1 MNQLFFRF
9 KKEEIIRQSWR
20 IIFLVLLFCL
30 PVSSL
35 SQKYYFDT
43 YGVEQGLNSSKVY
56 FILQDQNDYLWLGTE
71 GGISKFD
78 GTRFYNY
85 SPEDSL
91 ADDGVYCI
99 YEEPGGNIWFG
110 HLNGGLSF
118 FNGEEF
124 QEMKFDS
131 IEIIGDITSIQA
143 AGDNSIWISTSGSGI
158 YKLSGIDVSETE
170 IEVKQYKGSEGLSD
184 QVFATSLTNGGN
196 YYCLTD
202 VGVKIYNPSED
213 IFENFNVP
221 GLTQYWIKT
230 CMFEDSRGNMYFGT
244 YNGGL
249 YQYLKDQDTMI
260 IYDNLDIVKNNFI
273 TSITEDRE
281 GNIWVGTFGGGIT
294 VLKEEGVSNYDVTNG
309 LNDNEI
315 KCIVEDKEGNII
327 VGTQTQGISIFKGS
341 QFTTL
346 DTDDGLE
353 NEDIWAIQQTEE
365 GTFWLGTN
373 EGISVYDPLRPTSD
387 KFTIFN
393 RENSKIPGKIRFIKE
408 DKNDILW
415 IGTDGG
421 GVIQYDIKE
430 RRFINDTYLNRNLYR
445 DKIVKALEVDK
456 NNNIWIGTNA
466 FLAFWD
472 PVKKEGAWFTQSDGL
487 AGNGITSLFVDK
499 SGNLWIGSD
508 RRKGLTYYNI
518 EKDEFKIVDLGIKI
532 VPTSIAE
539 DNNGKI
545 WLGTTNGV
553 YAWDRDTIVYHL
565 TEKSGLLTNIVEL
578 IIVDD
583 NNDVY
588 IGTNKGL
595 NRYSQKDS
603 IIYTYGRKNGFTG
616 IESRDNAVFK
626 DLEGKIWFGTANGV
640 MILNPDKIRAQVVEP
655 LTHIA
660 SMRVNFQN
668 RAMTPG
674 LKLTHKEKSIIFD
687 YYSICLTN
695 PEAVEYQ
702 IILEGADEDWQP
714 VTIQTEAIYSALAP
728 GKYIFKVK
736 AKNSFGTWNEEP
748 ASYEF
753 TILPPF
759 YQRWWFILTSSIV
772 LVLIIFG
779 YIKVREQALRRE
791 NQILEEK
798 VALRTEQVVQKSE
811 EIEQKNKDITDS
823 IRYAKRIQNAIL
835 PPEDS
840 LKNSFILFKPKD
852 IVSGDFY
859 WLTVDGSKQFIAAV
873 DCTGHGVPGAFMSII
888 GYNSLN
894 KIVKEYGFT
903 NPADILDHLNDEV
916 VNTLQKQAEAGE
928 VKDGM
933 DLSLI
938 VYDMK
943 KNELEFAGAYNPL
956 YLIRNKE
963 LIVTKADR
971 FAIGWT
977 SSDSGQKFTSHKIK
991 LEKGDTTY
999 IFSDGFADQFGGEK
1013 GKKFMIRNLK
1023 KLLLDIQDL
1032 SMEEQKSRLEETFEK
1047 WRGNE
1052 EQIDDVIIIGTRYE

>member
-1 MNQLFFRF
+1 MNQEIVWLE
-9 KKEEIIRQSWR
+9 KEEIIRQLWR
-20 IIFLVLLFCL
+20 IFFLMLLFSL
-30 PVSSL
+30 PVRAL

-43 YGVEQGLNSSKVY
+43 YGVEQGLSSSKVY
-56 FILQDQNDYLWLGTE
+56 FILQAQNDYLWLGTE

-78 GTRFYNY
+78 GTRFHNY
-85 SPEDSL
+85 SPEDGL

-99 YEEPGGNIWFG
+99 YEEPGGRIWFG
-110 HLNGGLSF
+110 HLNGGLSTF
-118 FNGEEF
+118 DGEVFHEV
-124 QEMKFDS
+124 KLDS
-131 IEIIGDITSIQA
+131 IEITGDITSIQT
-143 AGDNSIWISTSGSGI
+143 AGENSIWISTSGSGI
-158 YKLSGIDVSETE
+158 YKLSGIALPDAEM
-170 IEVKQYKGSEGLSD
+170 EVAQYKGSEGLSD
-184 QVFATSLTNGGN
+184 QVFATTLTNEGN

-202 VGVKIYNPSED
+202 VGVKIYNSSED

-221 GLTQYWIKT
+221 GLTQYWTKT
-230 CMFEDSRGNMYFGT
+230 CMFVDTRGNMYFGT
-244 YNGGL
+244 YHGGL
-249 YQYLKDQDTMI
+249 YQYLVERDTMI

-273 TSITEDRE
+273 TSITEDKK

-294 VLKEEGVSNYDVTNG
+294 VLKEEGVSNYNVSNG

-315 KCIVEDKEGNII
+315 KCIVEDKEGNILI
-327 VGTQTQGISIFKGS
+327 GTQTQGVSIFKGS
-341 QFTTL
+341 QFITL
-346 DTDDGLE
+346 NREDGLQ
-353 NEDIWAIQQTEE
+353 NEDIWDIHQTQE
-365 GTFWLGTN
+365 GTYWLGTN
-373 EGISVYDPLRPTSD
+373 EGIAVYDPLKPIGK
-387 KFTIFN
+387 KFTTFN
-393 RENSKIPGKIRFIKE
+393 QENNKIPGKIRFIKG
-408 DKNDILW
+408 DGNDNLW

-421 GVIQYDIKE
+421 GLIRYNIKE
-430 RRFINDTYLNRNLYR
+430 NKFIYDSYLNGSLYR
-445 DKIVKALEVDK
+445 DKIVKALEVDG

-472 PVKKEGAWFTQSDGL
+472 PVKKEGAWFTQSNGL

-499 SGNLWIGSD
+499 SGKLWIGSD
-508 RRKGLTYYNI
+508 GRKGLTHYDI
-518 EKDEFKIVDLGIKI
+518 EKDEFKIIDLGVKI
-532 VPTSIAE
+532 APTSITE
-539 DNNGKI
+539 DQNGNI
-545 WLGTTNGV
+545 WIGSTSGV
-553 YAWDRDTIVYHL
+553 YAWDGDTIIHHL
-565 TEKSGLLTNIVEL
+565 TEKSGLLANIINL

-595 NRYSQKDS
+595 NRYSQEEDK
-603 IIYTYGRKNGFTG
+603 IYTYGRKNGFTG
-616 IESRDNAVFK
+616 IESRDNAVLK
-626 DLEGKIWFGTANGV
+626 DSEGKIWFGTANGV
-640 MILNPDKIRAQVVEP
+640 MILNPAKLRAQVVEP

-687 YYSICLTN
+687 FYSICLTN
-695 PEAVEYQ
+695 PEAVEFR
-702 IILEGADEDWQP
+702 IMLDGSDEDWQP
-714 VTIQTEAIYSALAP
+714 VTHQTEAIYSALAP
-728 GKYIFKVK
+728 GKYIFKLK
-736 AKNSFGTWNEEP
+736 AKNSYGTWNEVP

-753 TILPPF
+753 TIMPPF
-759 YQRWWFILTSSIV
+759 YQRWWFVLSISIV
-772 LVLIIFG
+772 LVLIIFV
-779 YIKVREQALRRE
+779 YIKIREKALKRE
-791 NQILEEK
+791 NRILEEK
-798 VALRTEQVVQKSE
+798 VALRTEQVVQKSIE
-811 EIEQKNKDITDS
+811 LEQKNKDITDS

-903 NPADILDHLNDEV
+903 DPADILDHLNDEV
-916 VNTLQKQAEAGE
+916 VNTLQKQAEDGE

-938 VYDMK
+938 VHDMEK
-943 KNELEFAGAYNPL
+943 GELEYAGAYNPL
-956 YLIRNKE
+956 YLIRNKK
-963 LIVTKADR
+963 LMVTKGDR

-977 SSDSGQKFTSHKIK
+977 SSESGKKFTSHKIK
-991 LEKGDTTY
+991 LKKGDTTY

-1032 SMEEQKSRLEETFEK
+1032 SMKEQKIRLEETFEN